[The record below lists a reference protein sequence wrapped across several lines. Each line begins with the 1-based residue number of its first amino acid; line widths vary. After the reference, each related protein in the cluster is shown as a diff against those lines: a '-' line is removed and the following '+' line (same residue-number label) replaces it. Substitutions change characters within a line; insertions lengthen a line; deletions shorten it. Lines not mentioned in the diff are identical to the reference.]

1 MNEFP
6 PERGNKKRFFFSIKQ
21 KFFQVKVG
29 ERDAAFST
37 LLIRD
42 DLFLELIFYRDRIE
56 GTGSVAKLIHP
67 QSRKKEEVEKK
78 NEREVVRKERGEKL
92 RATEKEGE

>member
-29 ERDAAFST
+29 ERDAAFYT

-56 GTGSVAKLIHP
+56 GTGSVAKLIHRDADDDAVP
-67 QSRKKEEVEKK
+67 P
-78 NEREVVRKERGEKL
+78 EREKNFQRGE
-92 RATEKEGE
+92 R